1 MSTVKGCPLS
11 GVPLYLILYNIAM
24 SLYSIVD
31 IVSCLL
37 CRLKASFD
45 RCATMREPNVESG
58 ASIDGSSEEEDEG
71 EEQDLSE
78 SEGGIV

>member
-1 MSTVKGCPLS
+1 
-11 GVPLYLILYNIAM
+11 M

-37 CRLKASFD
+37 CRLKASFN

-78 SEGGIV
+78 SEGGIVWLKRSDTDNDKQLLMCTAYS

>member
-1 MSTVKGCPLS
+1 
-11 GVPLYLILYNIAM
+11 M

-78 SEGGIV
+78 SEGGIVWLKRSDTDKQLLMCTAYS